1 MQLSNCDDKS
11 TLNHEEEYPK
21 KGERIIFEG
30 EIGYVI
36 KVKPYLVI
44 KTKNRVVCGALHRFL
59 SRERVNSC

>member
-1 MQLSNCDDKS
+1 MQLNNCNDKS
-11 TLNHEEEYPK
+11 TLNNVKDYPK

-44 KTKNRVVCGALHRFL
+44 KTKNRVVCGALHRCL
-59 SRERVNSC
+59 SRERVNPR